1 MFSIKLSVTHFKM
14 DFPGSSSIIRYCES
28 DDKTPNG
35 RDPVVTIDSTDERFA
50 QTRTISQS
58 FQKTSIPG
66 AAKIQGTLHVTL
78 FSSTGW

>member
-1 MFSIKLSVTHFKM
+1 MFPVIMFSIKLSVTHFKM

-50 QTRTISQS
+50 QTLYNKSVLPED
-58 FQKTSIPG
+58 FYPG
-66 AAKIQGTLHVTL
+66 
-78 FSSTGW
+78 SREDSR